1 MLSNRG
7 MRAVGQWLRLLPLGA
22 VLLGLVACDR
32 APDPAAT
39 PQPVA
44 SIQEIM
50 QALVDPSADTL
61 WEAVSSETTA
71 AGTVD
76 HHPKDDAE
84 WLALRHHAIRLAEG
98 ANLLAQPGRVVSHAG
113 KQLEDSHVEGI
124 LVPAQIQKLIDA
136 DRPAFAQHANALQQ
150 ATLDLLA
157 AIDQRKLDGYT
168 AAGSRI
174 DHACEACHLR
184 YWYPNDKRPPELR
197 PAASR

>member
-7 MRAVGQWLRLLPLGA
+7 LRSVGRWLRVLPLGA
-22 VLLGLVACDR
+22 ALLSLVACDR

-76 HHPKDDAE
+76 HHPQNDAE

-168 AAGSRI
+168 AAGARI